1 MVFELTLGFVMAA
14 LFILAYLALSRLWQ
28 HDERALTG
36 ERPYVT
42 LSPADS
48 TRAIGPGTGSSA
60 NQPKENAQPNQHR
73 S

>member
-28 HDERALTG
+28 DNEKALTG
-36 ERPYVT
+36 DRPYVT

-48 TRAIGPGTGSSA
+48 TRAIGPGSSSSQ
-60 NQPKENAQPNQHR
+60 NRRETTNEHHPRR